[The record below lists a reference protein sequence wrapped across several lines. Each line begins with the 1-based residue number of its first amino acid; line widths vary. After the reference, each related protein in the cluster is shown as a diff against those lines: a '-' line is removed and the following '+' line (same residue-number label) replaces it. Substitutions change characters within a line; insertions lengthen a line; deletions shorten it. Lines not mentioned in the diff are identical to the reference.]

1 MVQQYIKAE
10 ISLSRALLKLPL
22 NGIPEDV
29 KEELEKFACLKYCPK
44 CVSIDSGTR
53 SVEMVLVLQA
63 TS

>member
-1 MVQQYIKAE
+1 MVQQYIKVE

-44 CVSIDSGTR
+44 CVSIDSGT
-53 SVEMVLVLQA
+53 
-63 TS
+63 